1 MVTVNFILNGKPV
14 SAEADGLTLLKYL
27 RGVACLKG
35 AKEGCSTGHCG
46 ACTVLLDGKPVRSC
60 VTRMDKLEGKSVVT
74 IEALHGADGGL
85 HPIQQAF
92 LDIGAVQCGFCTP
105 GMVLATK
112 ALLDVNPDPTDEE
125 ICEALKNL
133 FTEDAHIFG
142 TDEYGRDVFARIIH
156 GARVSLSIG
165 ILATSCSA
173 VIGGLLGAVAAFY
186 GKKRDFIIMR
196 CMDII
201 SSIPSILLAMAV
213 VAALGANLTNL
224 LIALSFSSIATYA
237 RLVRSSV
244 VTLVG
249 QEFIEAARACG
260 ASNFKIIVKHIIPNS
275 LSPIICQMAFSSSG
289 MILTAASM
297 SYLGLGIQPPN
308 PEWGAMLASAK
319 TYIWSYPY
327 LITIPGICIVLAALS
342 ITLIGDGLRDALDP
356 KLKD

>member
-1 MVTVNFILNGKPV
+1 MSNEKKLRQRKKSRMSMIWRQFRKSRTAMFGLCILGLFV
-14 SAEADGLTLLKYL
+14 AFALCADW
-27 RGVACLKG
+27 
-35 AKEGCSTGHCG
+35 
-46 ACTVLLDGKPVRSC
+46 
-60 VTRMDKLEGKSVVT
+60 
-74 IEALHGADGGL
+74 IENYDERA
-85 HPIQQAF
+85 
-92 LDIGAVQCGFCTP
+92 
-105 GMVLATK
+105 LAT
-112 ALLDVNPDPTDEE
+112 NQ
-125 ICEALKNL
+125 EARFVEPSLANL
-133 FTEDAHIFG
+133 FSGDAHIFG

-156 GARVSLSIG
+156 GSRVSLSIG
-165 ILATSCSA
+165 IISTSCAA
-173 VIGGLLGAVAAFY
+173 VVGGLLGAIGAFY
-186 GKKRDFIIMR
+186 GKKWDFIIMR
-196 CMDII
+196 FMDII

-224 LIALSFSSIATYA
+224 LIALAFSSIATYA
-237 RLVRSSV
+237 RLVRSAV

-260 ASNFKIIVKHIIPNS
+260 SSDFRIIVKHIIPNS

-308 PEWGAMLASAK
+308 PEWGSMLASAK
-319 TYIWSYPY
+319 TYMWTQPY